1 MQLKDLISSTI
12 RHTPIITKVLLML
25 VTATLIP
32 IMFPSEGEGVH
43 YDYAEGGMW
52 RNADL
57 VAPYDFAVQK
67 LPEEMDRE
75 LAEAKSQL
83 LLYYTADYD
92 AYNRALERLNSFSYT
107 HPDMNVRACRRTIDS
122 VYAIGYIEMP
132 PDVPDFQRHTIVVL
146 DGNIGREAD
155 PSEYVCRLDIGDS
168 LLRDSV
174 LVPSLAYDANRTKL
188 ELDSRLSQLTTTSQI
203 VKQGERIIANGEKIT
218 AEKAQV
224 IRSLEQD
231 NDKRYLAHYSPFG
244 RFVGKFFLCIIAFLA
259 LYMFMKNTR
268 HTILEDNGKVMFVM
282 LLVLLMSAVT
292 AMIVRINPEWVLIV
306 PLCIVPVMMRCFFDM
321 RVALYVHVT
330 TIIILANMVPNPFEF
345 IFYQLIA
352 GMMSIV
358 TVRNFEKRS
367 KFFFVCAV
375 IFVTYSLIYT
385 FGVLSQESNLEGITG
400 ERYLV
405 FFLNALLTLLAYPLI
420 FIFEKL
426 FGLTTNLTLL
436 ELSSTN
442 NPALRELSRKAPGTF
457 QHSTQVANISED
469 IVNEL
474 NGNAL
479 LAKVGGLYHDIGKTE
494 SAMFFTENQNS
505 DFNPHKDLEYTE
517 SASIIIQHVTDGLI
531 LAKKHHL
538 PAAVQDFIRTHHGT
552 TVTGYFYAKQVNEHP
567 DDPVDISNF
576 RYNGPTPYSRETAI
590 VMIVDSV
597 EAACKS
603 LKTHD
608 KESIDKLVDNIIDG
622 KIKQNQL
629 QNCDLTFGDIT
640 KIRRLLKDKML
651 SIYHAR
657 VAYPVANQAAKKA
670 AVESTQQ
677 IEAGANKDGNR
688 LEAGTVKE

>member
-1 MQLKDLISSTI
+1 MQLKDLISSMI

-32 IMFPSEGEGVH
+32 IMFPSEGEGDH
-43 YDYAEGGMW
+43 YDYVEGGMW

-57 VAPYDFAVQK
+57 VAPYDFAVQR

-92 AYNRALERLNSFSYT
+92 AYSRALERLNSLSYT
-107 HPDMNVRACRRTIDS
+107 HPDMNVRVCRRTIDS

-132 PDVPDFQRHTIVVL
+132 PDMQDFQRHTIVIL

-155 PSEYVCRLDIGDS
+155 PTEYVCRLDIGDS
-168 LLRDSV
+168 VLRDSV
-174 LVPSLAYDANRTKL
+174 LVPSLAYDANRTGL
-188 ELDSRLSQLTTTSQI
+188 ELDSRLSQLTTTSQV
-203 VKQGERIIANGEKIT
+203 VKQGERIIANGERVT
-218 AEKAQV
+218 PEKVQI

-231 NDKRYLAHYSPFG
+231 NDRRYLAHYSPFG

-292 AMIVRINPEWVLIV
+292 AMVVRMNPEWVLIV

-358 TVRNFEKRS
+358 TVRNFERRS

-375 IFVTYSLIYT
+375 IFLTYSLIYT
-385 FGVLSQESNLEGITG
+385 FGVLSQESDLEGITG

-442 NPALRELSRKAPGTF
+442 NPALRELSRRAPGTF
-457 QHSTQVANISED
+457 QHSMQVANISED
-469 IVNEL
+469 LVNEL
-474 NGNAL
+474 GGNAL
-479 LAKVGGLYHDIGKTE
+479 LAKVGALYHDIGKTE
-494 SAMFFTENQNS
+494 SAMYFTENQNG
-505 DFNPHKDLEYTE
+505 DFNPHDELEYRE
-517 SASIIIQHVTDGLI
+517 SAAVIIQHVTDGLA
-531 LAKKHHL
+531 LARKHRL
-538 PAAVQDFIRTHHGT
+538 PAAIKDFIRTHHGT
-552 TVTGYFYAKQVNEHP
+552 TVTGYFYAKQLNEHP
-567 DDPVDISNF
+567 DDPIDISDF

-590 VMIVDSV
+590 VMLVDSV

-603 LKTHD
+603 LRVHD

-622 KIKQNQL
+622 KISQNQL

-640 KIRRLLKDKML
+640 QIRRLLKERML

-657 VAYPVANQAAKKA
+657 VAYPVANSVPQHENGTAKGGEQPRK
-670 AVESTQQ
+670 
-677 IEAGANKDGNR
+677 
-688 LEAGTVKE
+688 